1 MYLKVRHRKSH
12 RSYLYGNLPPRPPFM
27 SIPVRIEIN
36 ILIMYSSNLLL
47 TQILTSLRACPAM
60 ARSYRG
66 RMPQLCPARLCPYS
80 GSSRFLRPLCPV
92 ERRGL
97 SSWAKGAGWRR
108 WLGDIRQGLCGVA
121 GVHSCDQTCWLEQG
135 GATWWGVCSPGGGGH
150 RPGFES
156 YILLHLG
163 QVSHQSD

>member
-1 MYLKVRHRKSH
+1 MSAIETTAASSRHLQRLLLFVINIYFISVTAMYLKVRHRKSH
-12 RSYLYGNLPPRPPFM
+12 WVLSLWEPSPPPTFM

-108 WLGDIRQGLCGVA
+108 WL
-121 GVHSCDQTCWLEQG
+121 
-135 GATWWGVCSPGGGGH
+135 
-150 RPGFES
+150 
-156 YILLHLG
+156 
-163 QVSHQSD
+163 